1 MSSMESNLQE
11 LQNLLS
17 NTLNDSDDIHL
28 KLSQVLCGLSFNNN
42 ENNINDDIPDLI
54 TPPDSHRNINE
65 TQTETETETET
76 QTETETET
84 ETQTETETETET
96 ETKVSQDV
104 INVENNNEYKSCSR
118 ILSDN
123 DNFIYRTTNTLLIL
137 LLCNELLHLLMEFD
151 RTSMSLFIFNSLM
164 FLFYNSNR
172 DVILETQNDVLKN
185 SSKYFMKMTSFVKSK
200 FYDFLTYFM
209 NYFFSKNTQM
219 IFKFAYNMTKAK
231 VISTYKLYK
240 NNLFNPPLLVQT
252 SKDNV
257 YFVSFYLDG
266 ETYKIPIVVPRFL
279 FSKKQQ
285 PLMVLN
291 NDEDDVTQN
300 ILKYMGPNND
310 FYGMVLK
317 PCHLGEKTL
326 NFMMEDGSEMNVL
339 ENDMIVV

>member
-1 MSSMESNLQE
+1 
-11 LQNLLS
+11 
-17 NTLNDSDDIHL
+17 
-28 KLSQVLCGLSFNNN
+28 
-42 ENNINDDIPDLI
+42 
-54 TPPDSHRNINE
+54 
-65 TQTETETETET
+65 
-76 QTETETET
+76 
-84 ETQTETETETET
+84 
-96 ETKVSQDV
+96 
-104 INVENNNEYKSCSR
+104 
-118 ILSDN
+118 
-123 DNFIYRTTNTLLIL
+123 
-137 LLCNELLHLLMEFD
+137 MEFD
-151 RTSMSLFIFNSLM
+151 RTSVSLFIFNSLM

-185 SSKYFMKMTSFVKSK
+185 SRKYFMKMTSFVKTK
-200 FYDFLTYFM
+200 FYEILTYFM

-231 VISTYKLYK
+231 MISTYKLYK

-266 ETYKIPIVVPRFL
+266 ETYKIPIVVPRFS

-291 NDEDDVTQN
+291 NNEDDVTQN